1 MKIIYKSIFKELIIT
16 FLLCLASLN
25 FILMMEKL
33 LKLSRFLSGVGSSIW
48 DMIKIILYL
57 QPQLFLITIPMAL
70 LLSSLIAYGRMNF
83 DNELIILRMSGLKFY
98 QISYPVII
106 SGIFCF
112 IINLSI
118 GYYIGPESS
127 RKLREEIT
135 GIVRE
140 RTPSAIEEGNFNNIF
155 KDILIYAKEK
165 TNNNTIK
172 GIFIYDN
179 RTKDEPKILTA
190 EKGNISAG
198 EGFSIMLNLNNGYI
212 HIAKK
217 EQTTEIYFN
226 KYNMILEP
234 EAEAPSRKSSE
245 MKPSEFIEKIKQSDT
260 HNAKFIYLDLYR
272 RFSLPV
278 LCIVI
283 AFLAPP
289 LSLISGKSG
298 RLGGLTVGLATFTFY
313 YILLVYGE
321 NLVRAGKIPHY
332 IGAWAS
338 TIIIGI
344 FAILLFKRESSK

>member
-1 MKIIYKSIFKELIIT
+1 MKIIYKSILKELIIT
-16 FLLCLASLN
+16 FFLCLTSLN
-25 FILMMEKL
+25 FLLMMEKL

-48 DMIKIILYL
+48 DMFKIILYL

-70 LLSSLIAYGRMNF
+70 LLSSLIVYGRMNF
-83 DNELIILRMSGLKFY
+83 DNELIVLRMSGLKFY
-98 QISYPVII
+98 QISYPIII
-106 SGIFCF
+106 SGVSCF
-112 IINLSI
+112 IINLAI

-135 GIVRE
+135 GIIRE
-140 RTPSAIEEGNFNNIF
+140 RVPLAIEEESFNNIF
-155 KDILIYAKEK
+155 KDMLIYVKNK
-165 TNNNTIK
+165 NDKNIIN

-179 RTKDEPKILTA
+179 RIKDEPRILTA
-190 EKGNISAG
+190 EEGKISAG
-198 EGFSIMLNLNNGYI
+198 DGFSIMLTLNKGFI

-217 EQTTEIYFN
+217 EQTTEMYFN

-245 MKPSEFIEKIKQSDT
+245 MKPYEFIEKIKQSNA

-278 LCIVI
+278 LCLVI

-289 LSLISGKSG
+289 LSLVSGKSG
-298 RLGGLTVGLATFTFY
+298 RLGGLTIGLATFTFY

-321 NLVRAGKIPHY
+321 NLARAGKIPHY
-332 IGAWAS
+332 IGGWAS
-338 TIIIGI
+338 TLIIGI
-344 FAILLFKRESSK
+344 FALLLFKRESSK